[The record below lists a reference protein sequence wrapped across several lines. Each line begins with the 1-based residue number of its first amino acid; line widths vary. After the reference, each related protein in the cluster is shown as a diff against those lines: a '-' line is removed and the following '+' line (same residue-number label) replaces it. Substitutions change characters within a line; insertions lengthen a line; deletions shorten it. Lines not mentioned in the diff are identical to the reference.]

1 MAFLPKRPSPQFP
14 EAAEG
19 KAQGWK
25 CHFSFSHLKTFS
37 LRNAKNMVDI
47 TVLTLEQQV
56 SVALLAGPRT
66 YENTPDSVWWM
77 FPAWPYQLHR
87 VLPKNLQF

>member
-1 MAFLPKRPSPQFP
+1 
-14 EAAEG
+14 
-19 KAQGWK
+19 
-25 CHFSFSHLKTFS
+25 
-37 LRNAKNMVDI
+37 MVDI
-47 TVLTLEQQV
+47 TVLILEQQV

-66 YENTPDSVWWM
+66 YKNTPDSVWWM